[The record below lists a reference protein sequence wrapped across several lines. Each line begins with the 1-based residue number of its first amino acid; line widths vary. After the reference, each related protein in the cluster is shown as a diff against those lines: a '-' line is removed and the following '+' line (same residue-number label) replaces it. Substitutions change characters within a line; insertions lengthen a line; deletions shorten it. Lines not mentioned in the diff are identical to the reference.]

1 MFFSK
6 KGSKETYPLRPPP
19 LLEPPLE
26 LPRDDDLENPE
37 DLLLDLELVLL
48 VLEEF
53 PEDLVL
59 VDLLLEGL
67 VVDEPLLLDVVV
79 LLLLFTEGLDPV
91 VLLAVEVPL
100 PALLVPLPTLLV
112 PLPALPVLLPV
123 LLVPRVLAVPL
134 FLEYVV
140 LVLEDVLLA
149 EFELDLNLDLEFATV
164 LAAEVLRDLLTAF
177 LRPLKAI
184 AFPP

>member
-37 DLLLDLELVLL
+37 DLLPDLELVLL

-67 VVDEPLLLDVVV
+67 V
-79 LLLLFTEGLDPV
+79 
-91 VLLAVEVPL
+91 
-100 PALLVPLPTLLV
+100 
-112 PLPALPVLLPV
+112 ALPVLLPA

-149 EFELDLNLDLEFATV
+149 KH
-164 LAAEVLRDLLTAF
+164 R
-177 LRPLKAI
+177 
-184 AFPP
+184 